1 MDSMRRLVAAGLLL
15 PGLACA
21 QYDSVKSAGSFTVQ
35 VILTADAKA
44 LRESWNA
51 SDEAPRLETTSTVT
65 RGKAISAMLVVHGCA
80 TRRDGRCDAVVEFAL
95 VGPEDKR
102 TPGPSGVLWNAPVEK
117 GKFYLSDTS
126 LTMAFDGTDPLGAY
140 RIVATATDRV
150 ARRTVEVSAPF
161 TLR

>member
-1 MDSMRRLVAAGLLL
+1 VS
-15 PGLACA
+15 
-21 QYDSVKSAGSFTVQ
+21 
-35 VILTADAKA
+35 
-44 LRESWNA
+44 
-51 SDEAPRLETTSTVT
+51 
-65 RGKAISAMLVVHGCA
+65 RGKPISAMLVVHGCA
-80 TRRDGRCDAVVEFAL
+80 ARRDGRCDAVVQFAL

-102 TPGPSGVLWNAPVEK
+102 SAGPSGVLWNLPAEK

-126 LTMAFDGTDPLGAY
+126 LTMGFDGTDPLGAY